1 MCTKRSFLVCLLL
14 VLFVYVVPAQANLQ
28 EELTKTSSTING
40 MLLNLK
46 VQSSNM
52 KEQLET
58 VSENLKAS
66 EAELSLWKQQSM
78 DLSKSLDSIN
88 NSLTH
93 SYTIITNYENKIAM
107 QYKLLLILLI
117 VIVARL
123 LTMVI
128 GYILMFKGVKVPRWM
143 DILL

>member
-78 DLSKSLDSIN
+78 DLSRSLDSIN

-93 SYTIITNYENKIAM
+93 SYTIITNYESKIAM
-107 QYKLLLILLI
+107 QYKILVVLLII
-117 VIVARL
+117 IVARL
-123 LTMVI
+123 LTMII

>member
-14 VLFVYVVPAQANLQ
+14 VLFIYVAPAQANLQ

-40 MLLNLK
+40 MLLDLK

-78 DLSKSLDSIN
+78 DLSRSLDSIN

-93 SYTIITNYENKIAM
+93 SYTIITNYENKIAL
-107 QYKLLLILLI
+107 QYKILVVLLII
-117 VIVARL
+117 IVARL
-123 LTMVI
+123 LTMII

>member
-14 VLFVYVVPAQANLQ
+14 VLFIYVAPAQANLQ

-78 DLSKSLDSIN
+78 DLSRSLDSIN

-93 SYTIITNYENKIAM
+93 SYTIITNYESKIAM
-107 QYKLLLILLI
+107 QYKILVVLLII
-117 VIVARL
+117 IVARL
-123 LTMVI
+123 LTMII
-128 GYILMFKGVKVPRWM
+128 GYILMFKGIKVPRWM

>member
-14 VLFVYVVPAQANLQ
+14 ALFVYVVPAQANLQ

-78 DLSKSLDSIN
+78 DLSRSLDSIN

-107 QYKLLLILLI
+107 QYKILVVLLII
-117 VIVARL
+117 IVARL
-123 LTMVI
+123 LTMII

>member
-14 VLFVYVVPAQANLQ
+14 VLFIYVVPAQANLQ

-78 DLSKSLDSIN
+78 DLSRSLDSIN

-93 SYTIITNYENKIAM
+93 SYTIITNYESKIAL
-107 QYKLLLILLI
+107 QYKILVVLLII
-117 VIVARL
+117 IVARL
-123 LTMVI
+123 LTMII

>member
-14 VLFVYVVPAQANLQ
+14 VLFIYVAPAQANLQ

-78 DLSKSLDSIN
+78 DLSRSLDSIN

-93 SYTIITNYENKIAM
+93 SYTIITNYESKIAL
-107 QYKLLLILLI
+107 QYKILVVLLII
-117 VIVARL
+117 IVARL
-123 LTMVI
+123 LTMII

>member
-14 VLFVYVVPAQANLQ
+14 VLFIYVAPAQANLQ

-40 MLLNLK
+40 MLLDLK

-78 DLSKSLDSIN
+78 DLSRSLDSIN

-93 SYTIITNYENKIAM
+93 SYTIITNYESKIAM
-107 QYKLLLILLI
+107 QYKILVVLLII
-117 VIVARL
+117 IVARL
-123 LTMVI
+123 LTMII

>member
-14 VLFVYVVPAQANLQ
+14 VLFIYVAPAQANLQ

-40 MLLNLK
+40 MLLDLK

-78 DLSKSLDSIN
+78 DLSRSLDSIN

-93 SYTIITNYENKIAM
+93 SYTIITNYESKIAM
-107 QYKLLLILLI
+107 QYKILVVLLII
-117 VIVARL
+117 IVARL
-123 LTMVI
+123 LTMII
-128 GYILMFKGVKVPRWM
+128 GYILMFKGIKVPRWM

>member
-14 VLFVYVVPAQANLQ
+14 VLFIYVVPAQANLQ

-78 DLSKSLDSIN
+78 DLSRSLDSIN

-93 SYTIITNYENKIAM
+93 SYTIITNYESKIAL
-107 QYKLLLILLI
+107 QYKILVVLLII
-117 VIVARL
+117 IVARL
-123 LTMVI
+123 LTMII
-128 GYILMFKGVKVPRWM
+128 GYILMFKGVKIPRWM

>member
-78 DLSKSLDSIN
+78 DLSRSLDSIN

-107 QYKLLLILLI
+107 QYKILVVLLII
-117 VIVARL
+117 IVARL
-123 LTMVI
+123 LTMII

>member
-14 VLFVYVVPAQANLQ
+14 VLFIYVVPAQANLQ

-78 DLSKSLDSIN
+78 DLSRSLDSIN

-93 SYTIITNYENKIAM
+93 SYTIITNYESKIAM
-107 QYKLLLILLI
+107 QYKILVVLLII
-117 VIVARL
+117 IVARL
-123 LTMVI
+123 LTMII

>member
-78 DLSKSLDSIN
+78 DLSRSLDSIN

-93 SYTIITNYENKIAM
+93 SYTIITNYENKIAT
-107 QYKLLLILLI
+107 QYKILVVLLII
-117 VIVARL
+117 IVARL
-123 LTMVI
+123 LTMII

>member
-1 MCTKRSFLVCLLL
+1 MRTKRSFLVCLLL
-14 VLFVYVVPAQANLQ
+14 VLFIYVVPAQANLQ

-46 VQSSNM
+46 VQSNSM

-78 DLSKSLDSIN
+78 DLSRSLDSIN

-93 SYTIITNYENKIAM
+93 SYTIITNYESKIAL
-107 QYKLLLILLI
+107 QYKILVVLLII
-117 VIVARL
+117 IVARL
-123 LTMVI
+123 LTMII

>member
-14 VLFVYVVPAQANLQ
+14 VLFIYVAPAQANLQ

-78 DLSKSLDSIN
+78 DLSRSLDSIN

-93 SYTIITNYENKIAM
+93 SYTIITNYESKIAL
-107 QYKLLLILLI
+107 QYKILVVLLII
-117 VIVARL
+117 IVARL
-123 LTMVI
+123 LTMII
-128 GYILMFKGVKVPRWM
+128 GYILMFKGVKIPRWM

>member
-14 VLFVYVVPAQANLQ
+14 VLFVYVAPAQANLQ

-46 VQSSNM
+46 AQSSNM

-66 EAELSLWKQQSM
+66 EAELNLWKQQSM
-78 DLSKSLDSIN
+78 DLSRSLDSIN

-107 QYKLLLILLI
+107 QYKILVVLLII
-117 VIVARL
+117 IVARL
-123 LTMVI
+123 LTMII

>member
-66 EAELSLWKQQSM
+66 EAELNLWKQRSM
-78 DLSKSLDSIN
+78 DLSRSLDSIN

-93 SYTIITNYENKIAM
+93 SYTIITNYENRIAM
-107 QYKLLLILLI
+107 QYKVLVVLLII
-117 VIVARL
+117 IVARL
-123 LTMVI
+123 LMMII

>member
-1 MCTKRSFLVCLLL
+1 MCIKRSFLVCLLL
-14 VLFVYVVPAQANLQ
+14 VLFIYVVPAQANLQ

-78 DLSKSLDSIN
+78 DLSRSLDSIN

-93 SYTIITNYENKIAM
+93 SYTIITNYESKIAM
-107 QYKLLLILLI
+107 QYKILVVLLII
-117 VIVARL
+117 IVARL
-123 LTMVI
+123 LTMII

>member
-14 VLFVYVVPAQANLQ
+14 VLFIYVVPAQANLQ

-78 DLSKSLDSIN
+78 DLSRSLDSIN

-107 QYKLLLILLI
+107 QYKILVVLLII
-117 VIVARL
+117 IVARL
-123 LTMVI
+123 LTMII